1 MHQVQ
6 PYRGES
12 FNASARG
19 QNVYGNHKS
28 PSRDLAINFAHLQ
41 YIRNITHGT
50 NGDGN
55 STLTFKLPQIQHY
68 INGTSIRELYDR
80 EIYRPGTLHFGKL
93 DFLREVQNF
102 IGKQANLLFLT
113 ALLAH
118 KKGQP
123 HGDVMKALEEVVDV
137 HFGTIK
143 DTPVHPA
150 LYRPFPNSI
159 PSLLM
164 MAQINLH
171 QGNPKLSMQS
181 LEQALLSRHFEVQ
194 SFPLYHLVRARV
206 VRAQENMAQAVASLK
221 TATSLLTSSS
231 KKQSPSLS
239 IFSSSSSLLPPL
251 TLGERLDVLTS
262 ASPRWDRR
270 TWLTSSKNQSPSL
283 HLLLLFLSPTSPN
296 PWGEVRCLSGVGF
309 CLYQDGTAGVC

>member
-1 MHQVQ
+1 MTLRGTVPVKEALQIYKKAFNLDETSVPVLAGKIHCQIVEGQLGEAGLPEGGTKLHWQAGQ
-6 PYRGES
+6 P
-12 FNASARG
+12 
-19 QNVYGNHKS
+19 
-28 PSRDLAINFAHLQ
+28 P
-41 YIRNITHGT
+41 
-50 NGDGN
+50 
-55 STLTFKLPQIQHY
+55 LPH
-68 INGTSIRELYDR
+68 
-80 EIYRPGTLHFGKL
+80 
-93 DFLREVQNF
+93 
-102 IGKQANLLFLT
+102 

-143 DTPVHPA
+143 IEIFSCTSSNRTHQFIQRCLD
-150 LYRPFPNSI
+150 RSPNSI

-206 VRAQENMAQAVASLK
+206 VRAQENMTQAVASLK
-221 TATSLLTSSS
+221 TATSFLTSSS

-296 PWGEVRCLSGVGF
+296 PWGEVLR
-309 CLYQDGTAGVC
+309 